1 MISGSVC
8 LDARIKA
15 AKSAKTRGNLSR
27 FLAIKHIKSWAFIS
41 DQTLKFLDENT
52 MDKTTNQPKIAVIG
66 GGPGGLILARVLKVN
81 GLQSTV
87 FELDAQAASRDQGGT
102 LDMHPESGQ
111 MALKAAQVWEEFQKF
126 ARYEADT
133 MKLLDK
139 TGKIYLENVSFSD
152 ENGRPEIDRLQL
164 RNLLLNSLE
173 ESTIRWDQKVQKIIK
188 KDDFF
193 VVVTTEGE
201 SEPFDIVV
209 GADGAWSKVRAFLS
223 TTTPE
228 YTDLTFGDAFIPD
241 IETRYPD
248 IATLVGGGTMAARE
262 SGISIFSQLLG
273 DGSVRS
279 YFILSTKER
288 DLSGLTSANSEDIQE
303 YLLQEYADWNPSLKK
318 IIEVSERFILRPLYV
333 LPVGYRWESQPGI
346 TLVGDAAH
354 LLSFFGGQGANLA
367 MQDGAEL
374 ALAIAAA
381 VHNSQDV
388 HKSIKSYEEQMWK
401 RADMASKFSNMGIQN
416 SFANNPAQMMMERF
430 KGRLHQK

>member
-1 MISGSVC
+1 M
-8 LDARIKA
+8 D
-15 AKSAKTRGNLSR
+15 
-27 FLAIKHIKSWAFIS
+27 
-41 DQTLKFLDENT
+41 NT
-52 MDKTTNQPKIAVIG
+52 TKQPKIAVIG

-81 GLQSTV
+81 GLQCTI

-139 TGKIYLENVSFSD
+139 TAKVYLENVSFSDD
-152 ENGRPEIDRLQL
+152 ENGRPEIDRLHL
-164 RNLLLNSLE
+164 RNLLLGSID

-188 KDDFF
+188 KDGYF
-193 VVVTTEGE
+193 VVVTAEGE

-241 IETRYPD
+241 VKTLYPD
-248 IATLVGGGTMAARE
+248 IAALVGGGTMAARE

-279 YFILSTKER
+279 YFILSTKDR
-288 DLSGLTSANSEDIQE
+288 DLSNLKSANSKEIQK
-303 YLLQEYADWNPSLKK
+303 YLLQEYADWDPSLKK

-333 LPVGYRWESQPGI
+333 LPVGYRWETQPGI
-346 TLVGDAAH
+346 TLIGDAAH

-367 MQDGAEL
+367 MHDGAEL

-381 VHNSQDV
+381 VHNGRDV
-388 HKSIKSYEEQMWK
+388 HKSIEGYEEQMWK
-401 RADMASKFSNMGIQN
+401 RAEMASKFSNMGIQN
-416 SFANNPAQMMMERF
+416 SFASNPAQMMMERF